1 MRLISWEKG
10 MQMLKNRHY
19 WRRAFTLVELLVV
32 ISIIGVL
39 IALLLPAVQAAREAA
54 RKIHCANNLKQIGLA
69 VLNHEA
75 AYGTLPPGGVTE
87 GPCCGTKSGISW
99 TISILPYMEQQA
111 LYDQY
116 DHTKFN
122 EDPVNAPVREAEVPG
137 HTCPSD
143 EGVGELGVPA
153 SGPASGLQ
161 IQYRRGSYRA
171 NTGKTLNAAWW
182 GAQSAGQMFDK
193 FPWPGG
199 WRGPMYTIGAI
210 NYDVVKLSQIT
221 DGTSD
226 TFLVG
231 EMASAT
237 NPQRRTYWAYS
248 YAAFNKSMITT
259 QSRTLLADYDQCVK
273 IGGPGGDS
281 PCKGGWGSLHP
292 GGLQFV
298 YVDGS
303 VRWFNESTDMEV
315 FAAQGTIANADP
327 GFDEG
332 DTGSR
337 R

>member
-1 MRLISWEKG
+1 MF
-10 MQMLKNRHY
+10 KNQRSAK
-19 WRRAFTLVELLVV
+19 WGFTLVELLVV
-32 ISIIGVL
+32 IAIIGVL

-54 RKIHCANNLKQIGLA
+54 RRIQCANNLKQLGLS
-69 VLNHEA
+69 VLNYES

-87 GPCCGTKSGISW
+87 GPCCSTKSGISW

-111 LYDQY
+111 LFDLYDQ
-116 DHTKFN
+116 TAFN
-122 EDPVNAPVREAEVPG
+122 EDPINAPVREAQVEG

-143 EGVGELGVPA
+143 EGVGELGIPA
-153 SGPASGLQ
+153 SGPAAGLQ
-161 IQYRRGSYRA
+161 IEYRRGSYRA
-171 NTGKTLNAAWW
+171 NTGKTLNSAWW
-182 GAQSAGQMFDK
+182 GAQAAGQMFDS
-193 FPWPGG
+193 FPWPGE

-210 NYDVVKLSQIT
+210 NYDVVKLAQIT
-221 DGTSD
+221 DGTTN

-259 QSRTLLADYDQCVK
+259 QSRTLLADYDECVR

-292 GGLQFV
+292 GGQQFV
-298 YVDGS
+298 HVDGS
-303 VRWFNESTDMEV
+303 VQWVDDSTDMEV
-315 FAAQGTIANADP
+315 FAAKGTIANADL
-327 GFDEG
+327 GFGEG
-332 DTGSR
+332 DGGGTR